1 VKAPGAAVR
10 RLALL
15 GVARGVAAGLG
26 LAGVLIV
33 ARLLSPAQLGQW
45 SLALAVQGYALHL
58 GEFGLRGVVTTE
70 AARAGRQLPR
80 LLRRYLALRLAISAM
95 VLTLVTAG
103 CALLRPGEVPLVGL
117 VTLTIVP
124 VALQLDWLALVDDR
138 PRLAAG
144 LLVVR
149 PLAFLAL
156 LGLAPASN
164 GLIGIAGCF
173 LVAWILAALLSW
185 TACRRPAP
193 SAAGSVPS
201 PARMLRRGAALA
213 AVAVTN
219 QAQLSADLLVVGW
232 ALGASPAGD
241 YYLASQVLVAG
252 LLFANAAGQIAL
264 ARLPAVA
271 AQPPM
276 LLAALTREL
285 TALVRVAGAG
295 AAAIAL
301 SGSTLMPLLFGA
313 EHAAPRCRCC
323 GCCPGSC
330 CSIPPPSSRPRS
342 PPSVARTTWSG
353 PICWPLASC
362 WWGSPLPPTGRR
374 WPPSPS
380 CAASPRRRGWWPW
393 AASCAAKGC
402 FPASA
407 PLLSCALGASPSGK
421 AADFGSAIR
430 RFESSRPSQNQ

>member
-95 VLTLVTAG
+95 VLTLVTAE

-313 EHAAPRCRCC
+313 EHA
-323 GCCPGSC
+323 G
-330 CSIPPPSSRPRS
+330 
-342 PPSVARTTWSG
+342 
-353 PICWPLASC
+353 
-362 WWGSPLPPTGRR
+362 
-374 WPPSPS
+374 
-380 CAASPRRRGWWPW
+380 AAV
-393 AASCAAKGC
+393 
-402 FPASA
+402 
-407 PLLSCALGASPSGK
+407 PLLWLLPWFVLQHPSTLFQAALAAVGREDDVVRANLLALGVLLVGLAA
-421 AADFGSAIR
+421 AADGTSLAAFAVVRGVAEATRLVALGGFLR
-430 RFESSRPSQNQ
+430 RQRLLPRLRTPTLLRAWGVAKR